1 MIGKDLERI
10 ATVLQVL
17 FPKTST
23 FLHYKK
29 DYELLFAIILSA
41 QATDVSVNQ
50 ATDVLFRKFPDLD
63 DYRESSYDEIYQII
77 RPVGLCKTKATHII
91 KTAEILKERYQGKVP
106 RDRESLMKL
115 PGVGAKT
122 AAVFLGEYYDEPY
135 FPVDTHVKRV
145 SIRLGL
151 VKEGSDPIDIEK
163 RLEKLFSGHHLI
175 HLHRQFILFGR
186 NICLARNPH
195 CPSCPLNDLC
205 RYVRTQ
211 KQKKE
216 KNHEK

>member
-50 ATDVLFRKFPDLD
+50 ATDVLFRKFPNLD

-91 KTAEILKERYQGKVP
+91 KTAEILKDRYQGKVP

-122 AAVFLGEYYDEPY
+122 AAVFLGEYYDEP
-135 FPVDTHVKRV
+135 
-145 SIRLGL
+145 
-151 VKEGSDPIDIEK
+151 
-163 RLEKLFSGHHLI
+163 
-175 HLHRQFILFGR
+175 
-186 NICLARNPH
+186 
-195 CPSCPLNDLC
+195 
-205 RYVRTQ
+205 
-211 KQKKE
+211 
-216 KNHEK
+216 